1 MHPVPFPGKQ
11 ISPSP
16 EVTLGHVTRFGE
28 RNVRK
33 SVKCCSQAEVLRV
46 SALFPPNTM
55 AGKTLNRGTPFCLGQ
70 RIRTILLGAAPPANT
85 AQTFSRMRTVPS
97 YWVLIV
103 IEE

>member
-1 MHPVPFPGKQ
+1 MHPVLFLRKQ

-33 SVKCCSQAEVLRV
+33 SVKRCSQAVLRV
-46 SALFPPNTM
+46 SAFFPPNTM
-55 AGKTLNRGTPFCLGQ
+55 AGKTLNRGTPSCLGQ

-103 IEE
+103 TEE